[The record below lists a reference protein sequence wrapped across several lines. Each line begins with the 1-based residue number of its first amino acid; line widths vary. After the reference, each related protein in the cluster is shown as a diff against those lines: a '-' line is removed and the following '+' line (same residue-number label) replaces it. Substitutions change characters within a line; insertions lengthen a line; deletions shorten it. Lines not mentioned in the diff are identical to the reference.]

1 MNPRE
6 AYLRTLYTVSK
17 NTHPDVW
24 IKFVEALSAYTQDQ
38 MERVITSVPTN
49 EALLAIGMVRHMREF
64 RDEVKNIDDAIR
76 KMDKEKNKGTLP

>member
-1 MNPRE
+1 MNARE
-6 AYLRTLYTVSK
+6 AYIRSLYMVSK
-17 NTHPDVW
+17 NVHPEIW

-64 RDEVKNIDDAIR
+64 RDEVKNIDTINQ
-76 KMDKEKNKGTLP
+76 KMDKENKGKVT